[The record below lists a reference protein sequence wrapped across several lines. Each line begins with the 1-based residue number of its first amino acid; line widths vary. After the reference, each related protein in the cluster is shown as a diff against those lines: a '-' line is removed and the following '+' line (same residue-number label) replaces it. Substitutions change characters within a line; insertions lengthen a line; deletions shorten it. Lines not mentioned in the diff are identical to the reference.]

1 MTMIRSF
8 RTQGQDKISF
18 LGCKNAKTR
27 KFQCNANAMKK
38 TEKFASHCFF
48 LGKKET
54 GQIIDQSLFRSRIRI
69 ALPALLLRN
78 DPVNMIGY
86 PVVSLICC

>member
-1 MTMIRSF
+1 M
-8 RTQGQDKISF
+8 QK
-18 LGCKNAKTR
+18 CKNAKISM
-27 KFQCNANAMKK
+27 QCECD
-38 TEKFASHCFF
+38 EKSGKIRIASHCFF

-54 GQIIDQSLFRSRIRI
+54 GQIIDQLFFRSRIRI